1 MIKLSGC
8 QCPGA
13 FIETQGPAPS
23 TLRVEPAGKQEY
35 QMDDQVVRNPN
46 YFTLSHSFLKHVD
59 AGTKCNK
66 ESPAGSSAHVVIVGG
81 AHSESSN
88 ASRSPS
94 GTPSPAGFSSLTVG

>member
-35 QMDDQVVRNPN
+35 QMDDQMVRSRAP
-46 YFTLSHSFLKHVD
+46 TSVLEHVD

>member
-35 QMDDQVVRNPN
+35 QMDNQV
-46 YFTLSHSFLKHVD
+46 HVD